1 MEESGRR
8 KEKGG
13 DRETD
18 RNPGTA
24 RHTEAGMVSLVRMQ
38 TRAWSQVRKRKQEAG
53 RTRTGGQTDAE
64 NRADFKNSK
73 QKNPVSKKPKEK
85 NYKIDIPAGRRGART
100 PSIPALGSQRQ
111 GDC

>member
-1 MEESGRR
+1 VEESGRR

-73 QKNPVSKKPKEK
+73 QKTLSLKNQKK
-85 NYKIDIPAGRRGART
+85 KIT
-100 PSIPALGSQRQ
+100 K
-111 GDC
+111 